1 MNLADERIVITGAN
15 GWLGRE
21 LIYRLLQQ
29 NLGGAILALGRSNS
43 VLKFP
48 EFESIAVHQWSSTN
62 VASWNP
68 TALVH
73 LAALT
78 KERLGGMSEQTYID
92 ENESLTES
100 ALSIAQLNSV
110 RSVVIASSGAAVTQ
124 LDHPYGIHKAVEEE
138 IFRLAMSPLGKAL
151 VVARIWSV
159 SGRFCTKPAHFLFFD
174 LLRQTIGESNF
185 IEIKA
190 KHHVFRKYVDGGE
203 FLEICLRAACARH
216 SGTID
221 STGELVEAGDLATTI
236 QDTLHISKEVHRILD
251 VEERDSYLSDSEEMD
266 KWSKITGVIVSNLSK
281 QIIRSCNAINPP
293 LNPGSSFEK
302 M

>member
-1 MNLADERIVITGAN
+1 MNLTDERIVVTGAN

-21 LIYRLLQQ
+21 IIYRLIQQ
-29 NLGGAILALGRSNS
+29 NLGGSILALGRSNS

-48 EFESIAVHQWSSTN
+48 EYEALAVHQWSSTD

-78 KERLGGMSEQTYID
+78 KERLVGMSAKTYID
-92 ENESLTES
+92 ENETLTEL
-100 ALSIAQLNSV
+100 ALRIAHLNSV
-110 RSVVIASSGAAVTQ
+110 RSVVIASSGASVTQ
-124 LDHPYGIHKAVEEE
+124 LDHPYGKHKAVEEKV
-138 IFRLAMSPLGKAL
+138 FQSAMSSLGKAL

-159 SGRFCTKPAHFLFFD
+159 SGRFCTKPEHFLLFD
-174 LLRQTIGESNF
+174 LLRQTIDESNF

-190 KHHVFRKYVDGGE
+190 KHHVYRKYVDGGE
-203 FLEICLRAACARH
+203 FLEICLRAACAGH

-236 QDTLHISKEVHRILD
+236 QDTLHKSKEVHRILD

-266 KWSKITGVIVSNLSK
+266 KWSKITGVVVSSLPK
-281 QIIRSCNAINPP
+281 QIIRSRNAINPL